1 MSSNNVYT
9 EEDAAKA
16 RLSSYEEQ
24 LTKLKKQF
32 ELVQQG
38 TPDEETL
45 DHMPDL
51 KAALVT
57 NAKLKYHKNFLQ
69 KSIETVEKDIK
80 SGTFKKPTE
89 DAESSTS
96 LADLADQK
104 KSDNPGKKGKG
115 NEQPPVKKDKKE
127 AKPSV
132 PKINYVVVEDYGDSL
147 MSRLKEVFSEAQKTA
162 YPQVPNFP
170 PIITEATNP
179 KFGDYQCN
187 SALGL
192 SKKLKEFGVNDSPP
206 QVAKNIANAV
216 QTGDFIKEIEIAGPG
231 FINVHL
237 QPEFLGTRIGK
248 LLQNGIQPPK
258 IAKRKALVDFS
269 SPNIAKEMH
278 VGHLRSTII
287 GDTICRLM
295 EFFGFDVLRIN
306 HVGDWGTQFGMLIAH
321 LQDRFPNYLNETP
334 PIGDLQAFYKE
345 SKKRFDEDE
354 AFKARA
360 YDRVVKLQNHDP
372 EIIKAWKMICDVSRA
387 DFNKIYEKLDIKITE
402 RGESFYQEYMVKLVK
417 ELEEK
422 NILITEEGRK
432 IFFPTGCTVPLTI
445 VKSDG
450 GYTYDTSDLAAVKQ
464 RIDEEKVDWAIYVVD
479 SGQSLHLETVY
490 AAARDLGYYKPEEKR
505 IEHVGFGVVLGE
517 DKKKFKTR
525 SGDTV
530 RLTDLLNEG
539 IKMSEEKLIEN
550 NRNEVLSEA
559 EFNAAKEAVAYGC
572 IKYADLASTRTND
585 YIFSHK
591 RMLNITGNT
600 AAYLLY
606 AYARIRSIARN
617 AGVSRETLVQKLKDQ
632 NGIVAFEH
640 PVEIKLAKQILK
652 FSETLLSVLD
662 SFYLHLL
669 CEYLYNLSTTFTEFY
684 TECQVVEKKDGKI
697 QSINY
702 NRLSLCEATVD
713 TMTACFQI
721 LGIRTLEKI

>member
-24 LTKLKKQF
+24 LIKLKKQF

-45 DHMPDL
+45 DHMVDL

-69 KSIETVEKDIK
+69 KSIENVENEVK
-80 SGTFKKPTE
+80 SGTFKKPT
-89 DAESSTS
+89 DDSQSSAAPAE
-96 LADLADQK
+96 QK
-104 KSDNPGKKGKG
+104 KSDNSGKKGKG

-127 AKPSV
+127 TKPSV

-147 MSRLKEVFSEAQKTA
+147 MNRLKEIFTEAQKTA
-162 YPQVPNFP
+162 YPQVTNFP
-170 PIITEATNP
+170 PIMTEATNP

-216 QTGDFIKEIEIAGPG
+216 QKGEYIKDVEIAGPG

-237 QPEFLGTRIGK
+237 QPEFLGARIGK

-278 VGHLRSTII
+278 VGHL
-287 GDTICRLM
+287 
-295 EFFGFDVLRIN
+295 
-306 HVGDWGTQFGMLIAH
+306 H
-321 LQDRFPNYLNETP
+321 RFPNYLNETP

-354 AFKARA
+354 TFKARA

-387 DFNKIYEKLDIKITE
+387 DFGRIYEKLDIKITE

-432 IFFPTGCTVPLTI
+432 IFFPTGC
-445 VKSDG
+445 S
-450 GYTYDTSDLAAVKQ
+450 
-464 RIDEEKVDWAIYVVD
+464 
-479 SGQSLHLETVY
+479 
-490 AAARDLGYYKPEEKR
+490 
-505 IEHVGFGVVLGE
+505 
-517 DKKKFKTR
+517 
-525 SGDTV
+525 
-530 RLTDLLNEG
+530 
-539 IKMSEEKLIEN
+539 
-550 NRNEVLSEA
+550 
-559 EFNAAKEAVAYGC
+559 
-572 IKYADLASTRTND
+572 
-585 YIFSHK
+585 
-591 RMLNITGNT
+591 
-600 AAYLLY
+600 
-606 AYARIRSIARN
+606 
-617 AGVSRETLVQKLKDQ
+617 
-632 NGIVAFEH
+632 
-640 PVEIKLAKQILK
+640 
-652 FSETLLSVLD
+652 
-662 SFYLHLL
+662 
-669 CEYLYNLSTTFTEFY
+669 
-684 TECQVVEKKDGKI
+684 
-697 QSINY
+697 
-702 NRLSLCEATVD
+702 
-713 TMTACFQI
+713 
-721 LGIRTLEKI
+721 